1 MKCFFRGQLPV
12 SVSRAADAGIVEI
25 RVQTRDD
32 IAGRGVSRGGSRA
45 LGVARERVAAR
56 AAVQL
61 ALNHEARV
69 VRVVRRADPL
79 HVLPALV

>member
-1 MKCFFRGQLPV
+1 M
-12 SVSRAADAGIVEI
+12 
-25 RVQTRDD
+25 
-32 IAGRGVSRGGSRA
+32 SRGGSRA